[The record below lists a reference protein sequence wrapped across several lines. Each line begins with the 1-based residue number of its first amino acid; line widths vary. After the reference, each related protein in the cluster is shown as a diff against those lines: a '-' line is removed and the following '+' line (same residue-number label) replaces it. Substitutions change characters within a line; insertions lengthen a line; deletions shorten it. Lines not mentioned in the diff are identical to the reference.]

1 MNRTISS
8 PALHFVLIGG
18 ALFATQGL
26 WSPAQLES
34 AASDPAQFEIV
45 IGPAKLDELRD
56 SYRRIAARDP
66 GLDAEQALIRDF
78 VDREILYREALRRG
92 LDKDDRSVKFR
103 LVQKMRFLEGRDDE
117 DPEVLYREAVSLGL
131 DREDI
136 VIRRLLIEKMRLL
149 IKLGVREAPSE
160 EELERFYSEHAEDYR
175 QPARVSLHHAFLSSD
190 RRRDTLEADAVELLR
205 ELRGKQVA
213 AADAV
218 AMGDAFPLGHHL
230 RSNSEQ
236 NLAKLFGPQFAAA
249 AIDLEPGAWH
259 GPIRSAYGTHLIW
272 IDRREPSRLPG
283 LEPVRNQIEQRYL
296 AELRDAELERA
307 MEELRKRYAVV
318 IEDGDP
324 AWQG

>member
-1 MNRTISS
+1 MHRAIAS

-18 ALFATQGL
+18 ALFVTQAL
-26 WSPAQLES
+26 WRPAQLES
-34 AASDPAQFEIV
+34 EPSDPARSQIV
-45 IGPAKLDELRD
+45 ITPAKLDELRD

-66 GLDAEQALIRDF
+66 EPDAQRALIRDF

-92 LDKDDRSVKFR
+92 LDQDDRSVKFR
-103 LVQKMRFLEGRDDE
+103 LVQKMQFLEGRDDE
-117 DPEVLYREAVSLGL
+117 DPEVLYREALALGL

-190 RRRDTLEADAVELLR
+190 KRRETLEADAEELLR
-205 ELRGKQVA
+205 ELRDQRVTPA
-213 AADAV
+213 EAV

-230 RSNSEQ
+230 TSNSEQ
-236 NLAKLFGPQFAAA
+236 NLAKLFGPHFAAA

-259 GPIRSAYGTHLIW
+259 GPIRSAYGTHLVW
-272 IDRREPSRLPG
+272 IERREASRLPG
-283 LEPVRNQIEQRYL
+283 LEPVRNQVEQRYL

-307 MEELRKRYAVV
+307 MEELRQRYAVV
-318 IEDGDP
+318 IEDEDP